1 LDVHRRANRP
11 LSDNPPSALLSSHPP
26 VLALN
31 GITKHFGKLT
41 ALDDVTFAITK
52 GKIHA
57 LLGENGAGKTTLM
70 RVAFGMLKPDSGSI
84 SVDGRVA
91 LFASP
96 ADAIVA
102 GVGMVHQ
109 QFSLVP
115 AMTVAENVALGGR
128 GSYSFYKTARLLVD
142 VAKRTGLELDPAQ
155 RVADL
160 GNADRQKLEIIRTL
174 MHDAKVMILDE
185 PTAVLTPKDTGEL
198 FAQLRAFANSGG
210 AVVLITHKLAD
221 AVEHADDVTVLRHG
235 KVVLSSPMSDVN
247 ETTLAVAMLG
257 SPLAKPDMRV
267 TTAAADREL
276 IASINDDSVSSGK
289 SATSL
294 QIKAGE
300 IIGIA
305 ALDGAATELLRALA
319 GRSSAFKGAVKRPS
333 RIGFVPENRQEE
345 ALIGEFTLTENLAL
359 ASAGERH
366 GLMNWRELASH
377 TSALIEEF
385 NVQTKGPDQLPAE
398 LSGGNQQRFVLGREL
413 RDNPSLLILENPT
426 QGLDLNAATFVHSR
440 MKEAR
445 DNGSA
450 IVFYSSDLDELAELS
465 DRVFVISRS
474 GFTQVEPDRNRIGNA
489 LLGRSD

>member
-1 LDVHRRANRP
+1 M
-11 LSDNPPSALLSSHPP
+11 SDSIPSAPPHSDTP

-31 GITKHFGKLT
+31 GITKTFGSLT
-41 ALDDVTFAITK
+41 ALDDVTFTITK

-70 RVAFGMLKPDSGSI
+70 RVAFGMLTPDSGSI
-84 SVDGRVA
+84 SVDGRA
-91 LFASP
+91 IGFTSP
-96 ADAIVA
+96 ADAIAA

-128 GSYSFYKTARLLVD
+128 GSYSFQKTARLLAD

-174 MHDAKVMILDE
+174 MHNARVMILDE

-198 FAQLRAFANSGG
+198 FDQLRAFANAGG

-235 KVVLSSPMSDVN
+235 KVMLSSSMSKVN
-247 ETTLAVAMLG
+247 EITLATAMLG
-257 SPLAKPDMRV
+257 TPLAESEKPAPAQVGDHAV
-267 TTAAADREL
+267 
-276 IASINDDSVSSGK
+276 IASVIGDKLSSRQPK
-289 SATSL
+289 TDF
-294 QIKAGE
+294 QIRAGE
-300 IIGIA
+300 IVGIG
-305 ALDGAATELLRALA
+305 ALDGAATQLLRALA
-319 GRSSAFKGAVKRPS
+319 GRSSTFEGTINRPS

-366 GLMNWRELASH
+366 GLMNWRELASQAS
-377 TSALIEEF
+377 TVINEF
-385 NVQTKGPDQLPAE
+385 SVRTEGPDQRPAQ

-413 RDNPSLLILENPT
+413 RNNPLLLVLENPT
-426 QGLDLNAATFVHSR
+426 QGLDLNAAAFIHSR
-440 MKEAR
+440 IRDAR
-445 DNGSA
+445 NNGSA
-450 IVFYSSDLDELAELS
+450 IVFYSSDLDELADLS
-465 DRVFVISRS
+465 DRVLVVSLS
-474 GFTQVEPDRNRIGNA
+474 GITEVEPDRSRIGNA
-489 LLGRSD
+489 LLGRDT